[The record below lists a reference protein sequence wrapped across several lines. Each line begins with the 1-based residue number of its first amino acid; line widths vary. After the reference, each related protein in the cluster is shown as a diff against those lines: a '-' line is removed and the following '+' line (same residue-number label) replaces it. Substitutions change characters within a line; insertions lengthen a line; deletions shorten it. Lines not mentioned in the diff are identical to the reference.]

1 MSETL
6 RWWLILQ
13 LAGTATLPLCLLTF
27 RQLPDRGYALS
38 KPFGLLL
45 LGFTFWFFSSD
56 NWIAV
61 LPNSPSGIMG
71 AWFVLAVIAA
81 ICAYAR
87 ADDLIAWA
95 RDHWRYI
102 IAVEALLFAV
112 FAIAVSLRSTVGQ
125 ISGTEQPMDL
135 MLLNATI
142 RAEHFPPQDP
152 WLSGQTVAYYYFG
165 FLIVGVVTQL
175 AGVPADVGY
184 NLGLAMI
191 AALALVG
198 AFGIVYNLVQMRERS
213 LLRDKPG
220 TMPATK
226 VAPLRLPALGAV
238 GWKAP
243 VFGFAGALMLVVM
256 GNLAWVFVFASAY
269 GIGSTG
275 FYDWVDIS
283 GLTANEPRNGWYPSD
298 FFGFFNASRIYPINS
313 DDYRV
318 ITEFPMFSFLLG
330 DLHPHVMAL
339 PFVLL
344 VVALA
349 LTLFLSVVP
358 LDITFWL
365 KRPLLLVGASIM
377 LGGLAFINT
386 WDIATMAF
394 VVVAAALVANFSQ
407 MRSTGAWTGEHGQ
420 PPHGNIT
427 SDASLTLSIVG
438 VLHLG
443 LLIVLLVAM
452 RPSSAVAVA
461 LIVAM
466 LALLAL
472 FGWYLT
478 RPWWPFGVELAVR
491 TVSFALPLTLL
502 AVDVY
507 LPFYTGF
514 SSQADGIGAVVTR
527 TGIAEI
533 TEPGTRPLHL
543 LVFWG
548 PLFVLVLPFVV
559 ARLLAIRDRLS
570 GRVYALAAVPGVLVM
585 VGWAVYFAG
594 QKMTDDRKLRD
605 AGGFF
610 TQIGDR
616 GAGWLTAIFL
626 AAMLTAV
633 IATLWGE
640 ISARNDGG
648 ASRASLFALL
658 LTSTALLLILGTEFF
673 YVGDVFN
680 NRMNTVFKLYYQ
692 AWLLLAL
699 AGGFALYYLASNWR
713 ITFESARTYRM
724 AWGGAV
730 GIVLLG
736 AALYPL
742 GGTWNR
748 TDGDPLGG
756 GPLLHGLA
764 NFPENERAGI
774 AWLNERADGQQVV
787 VAEAV
792 GDDYTL
798 ASRIS
803 TATGI
808 PTIIGW
814 VGHENQWRGSA
825 EPYAGRF
832 EDVNT
837 LYTTT
842 DAAEAQQILEKY
854 DVTYV
859 YVGQLE
865 RQQYEGSGGLAKFEA
880 MPVMF
885 QAGEVTIYRA
895 TGLTGEAEAAQ

>member
-1 MSETL
+1 MSETI

-13 LAGTATLPLCLLTF
+13 VVGMATLPLCLLMF

-38 KPFGLLL
+38 KPFGLIL
-45 LGFTFWFFSSD
+45 LGFTFWFFSSH

-61 LPNSPSGIMG
+61 LPNSPGGILG
-71 AWFVLAVIAA
+71 ALFVLLLIAA
-81 ICAYAR
+81 ACAYSR
-87 ADDLIAWA
+87 ADELIEWV
-95 RDHWRYI
+95 REHWRYI
-102 IAVEALLFAV
+102 LAVEALLFVV
-112 FAIAVSLRSTVGQ
+112 FAVAVSLRSTVGQ

-135 MLLNATI
+135 MFLNSTI
-142 RAEHFPPQDP
+142 RAEHFPPEDP
-152 WLSGQTVAYYYFG
+152 WLAGHTVAYYYFG
-165 FLIVGVVTQL
+165 YLIVGIVTQL
-175 AGVPADVGY
+175 SGVPADVGY
-184 NLGLAMI
+184 NIGLAMI
-191 AALALVG
+191 AALAFVG
-198 AFGIVYNLVQMRERS
+198 AFGIVYNLVQMRETS

-220 TMPATK
+220 TMSATK
-226 VAPLRLPALGAV
+226 VAPVQLPAVGAV
-238 GWKAP
+238 AWKPA
-243 VFGFAGALMLVVM
+243 VFAFAGGLLLVIM
-256 GNLAWVFVFASAY
+256 GNLAWVFVFASTY
-269 GIGSTG
+269 GIGGSG

-283 GLTANEPRNGWYPSD
+283 GLTADEPRDGWYPSD
-298 FFGFFNASRIYPINS
+298 FFGFFNASRIYPVN
-313 DDYRV
+313 DEDFRV

-349 LTLFLSVVP
+349 LTLFRSEQP

-365 KRPLLLVGASIM
+365 KRPLLLVGAAIM

-394 VVVAAALVANFSQ
+394 VVVIVALITNFAQ
-407 MRSTGAWTGEHGQ
+407 MRAGGAWDDRPTPHTTGQ
-420 PPHGNIT
+420 L
-427 SDASLTLSIVG
+427 SADALLTLGVVG
-438 VLHLG
+438 AVHMA
-443 LLIVLLVAM
+443 LLIVLLAAM
-452 RPSSAVAVA
+452 RPAPAAVVGLVAVMLG
-461 LIVAM
+461 LI
-466 LALLAL
+466 AL
-472 FGWYLT
+472 FGWYLS
-478 RPWWPFGVELAVR
+478 RPRWPFPVELGVR
-491 TVSFALPLTLL
+491 TVTFALPLLLL
-502 AVDVY
+502 AIDLY

-527 TGIAEI
+527 EGI
-533 TEPGTRPLHL
+533 TYPGTRPFHL
-543 LVFWG
+543 LVFWS
-548 PLFVLVLPFVV
+548 PLFAVVLPFVV
-559 ARLLAIRDRLS
+559 ARFLAVRDRLTRREYIIAS
-570 GRVYALAAVPGVLVM
+570 IPGALVVI
-585 VGWAVYFAG
+585 GWAVWFAF
-594 QKMTDDRKLRD
+594 QNMADDTKLGD

-616 GAGWLTAIFL
+616 GAGWITAIFL
-626 AAMLTAV
+626 AGALTVAL
-633 IATLWGE
+633 ATLWGE
-640 ISARNDGG
+640 VTARSD
-648 ASRASLFALL
+648 ARSSRTSLFALM

-699 AGGFALYYLASNWR
+699 AAGFALYYLASTWR
-713 ITFESARTYRM
+713 FTLENERRYRIG
-724 AWGGAV
+724 WGAAAAV
-730 GIVLLG
+730 VLLG

-756 GPLLHGLA
+756 GPLLHGLDH
-764 NFPENERAGI
+764 FSEGERAGI
-774 AWLNERADGQQVV
+774 DWLNDRADGQHIVI
-787 VAEAV
+787 AEAV

-803 TATGI
+803 AATGI

-814 VGHENQWRGSA
+814 VGHENQWRGSS

-832 EDVNT
+832 EDVST

-842 DAAEAQQILEKY
+842 DAAQARQILEKY
-854 DVTYV
+854 GVTYV
-859 YVGQLE
+859 YVGQFE
-865 RQQYEGSGGLAKFEA
+865 RQQYEASGGLAKFEE